1 VKANARG
8 WFRKLYDNS
17 ENQWSWTC
25 VERSEEGEM
34 KTLLEHHLQGLAHC
48 PICTHTVPAEID
60 FNGKKVRVAAGQK
73 CPRCGSSLEVAVVV
87 QIPEAA

>member
-1 VKANARG
+1 
-8 WFRKLYDNS
+8 
-17 ENQWSWTC
+17 
-25 VERSEEGEM
+25 M
-34 KTLLEHHLQGLAHC
+34 KTAIESHIQGMAHC

-60 FNGKKVRVAAGQK
+60 LKGKYARVAAGQK